1 MGEQVMGFI
10 KDEISKSRY
19 FLVSVDS
26 TLGITHCDQL
36 TIILCYINMVDYQ
49 PVERFLTFINISSQ
63 TGQNLADT
71 LAQYFS
77 DQDIDYKNCRGQTYD
92 NASNMSG
99 KYIGMQQI
107 LKNKNSLVDYI
118 PCAAHSLNLVSQSAV
133 DCCVEA
139 VSFFNILNHQYTF
152 FVTSTH
158 RWDVMMTH
166 GKNQPEC
173 FVPKYPS
180 NTRWSAQSDAA
191 KAVFK
196 GYHQLQ
202 SALQAIVSIKLLQS
216 STIKLTPAFG
226 LLKTL
231 HIFLDECR
239 EKFDDYNQK
248 AGDCCGNST
257 YKSESRRQPKS
268 KRQINDGD
276 TADDMEGMPSQQNF
290 KVNTFYVII
299 DQLKNALKKRTK
311 AYSIVLQRFG
321 VLTEYDSMTDEDID
335 IAVKGMVTVYSKD
348 LCSDFPTEFR
358 QFMCWYKEERNYEE
372 GSSAQNQVDSSAQ
385 KMFKMLHNSDVYQA
399 FPNTEIA
406 IRIYLC
412 LMSTNCSGERSF
424 FQLKRIKDAKRSTM
438 AQRRL
443 SVLSL
448 LCIESDLLNK
458 VNFKELID
466 KFAVIKA
473 RKF

>member
-1 MGEQVMGFI
+1 
-10 KDEISKSRY
+10 
-19 FLVSVDS
+19 
-26 TLGITHCDQL
+26 
-36 TIILCYINMVDYQ
+36 
-49 PVERFLTFINISSQ
+49 
-63 TGQNLADT
+63 
-71 LAQYFS
+71 
-77 DQDIDYKNCRGQTYD
+77 
-92 NASNMSG
+92 
-99 KYIGMQQI
+99 MQQI

-118 PCAAHSLNLVSQSAV
+118 PCAAHSLNLIGQSAV

-139 VSFFNILNHQYTF
+139 VSFFNILNRLYTF
-152 FVTSTH
+152 FVASTH

-166 GKNQPEC
+166 VIYQPEC
-173 FVPKYPS
+173 LVPKYPS
-180 NTRWSAQSDAA
+180 DTRWSARADAA

-202 SALQAIVSIKLLQS
+202 SALQEISGDCNQNGNTRNEAGSLAKHMDTIEVALLCELWNDILQRFNINSKLLQS
-216 STIKLTPAFG
+216 STIELTPAIG
-226 LLKTL
+226 LLKSL

-248 AGDCCGNST
+248 AGDRCGNST
-257 YKSESRRQPKS
+257 YKSESRRQPKR

-276 TADDMEGMPSQQNF
+276 AADAMEGMSSQQNF
-290 KVNTFYVII
+290 MVNTFYVII
-299 DQLKNALKKRTK
+299 DQPKNALKKRIK
-311 AYSIVLQRFG
+311 AYSIVQQRFG

-335 IAVKGMVTVYSKD
+335 IAIKGMVTVYSKD
-348 LCSDFPTEFR
+348 ICSDFPTEFR
-358 QFMCWYKEERNYEE
+358 QFMCWYKEQRNCEE

-385 KMFKMLHNSDVYQA
+385 KMFKMLHNSGVYQA

-406 IRIYLC
+406 LLIYLC

-424 FQLKRIKDAKRSTM
+424 SQLKRIKDAKRSTM
-438 AQRRL
+438 AQRSL

>member
-1 MGEQVMGFI
+1 
-10 KDEISKSRY
+10 
-19 FLVSVDS
+19 
-26 TLGITHCDQL
+26 
-36 TIILCYINMVDYQ
+36 
-49 PVERFLTFINISSQ
+49 
-63 TGQNLADT
+63 
-71 LAQYFS
+71 
-77 DQDIDYKNCRGQTYD
+77 
-92 NASNMSG
+92 
-99 KYIGMQQI
+99 MQQI

-118 PCAAHSLNLVSQSAV
+118 PCAAHSLNLVGQSAV
-133 DCCVEA
+133 DCYIEA
-139 VSFFNILNHQYTF
+139 VSFFNILNRLYTF
-152 FVTSTH
+152 FVASTH
-158 RWDVMMTH
+158 RWNVMMTLV
-166 GKNQPEC
+166 KNQPEC
-173 FVPKYPS
+173 LVPKYS
-180 NTRWSAQSDAA
+180 SDTRWSARVDAA

-202 SALQAIVSIKLLQS
+202 SALQEISGDCYQNGSTRNEAILLAKHMETIEVALFKLLQS
-216 STIKLTPAFG
+216 STIELTPAIG
-226 LLKTL
+226 LLKSL

-248 AGDCCGNST
+248 AVDRCGNST
-257 YKSESRRQPKS
+257 YKSENRRQPKR

-276 TADDMEGMPSQQNF
+276 AADAMEGMSSQQNF
-290 KVNTFYVII
+290 KVNTFYAII
-299 DQLKNALKKRTK
+299 DQLKNALKKRIK

-335 IAVKGMVTVYSKD
+335 IAVKGIFPVYSKD
-348 LCSDFPTEFR
+348 LCSDFPSEFR
-358 QFMCWYKEERNYEE
+358 QFMCWYKEQRNYEE

-385 KMFKMLHNSDVYQA
+385 KMFKMLHNSGVYQA

-406 IRIYLC
+406 LQIYLC

-424 FQLKRIKDAKRSTM
+424 SQLKRIKDAKRSTM

-458 VNFKELID
+458 VNFKKLID